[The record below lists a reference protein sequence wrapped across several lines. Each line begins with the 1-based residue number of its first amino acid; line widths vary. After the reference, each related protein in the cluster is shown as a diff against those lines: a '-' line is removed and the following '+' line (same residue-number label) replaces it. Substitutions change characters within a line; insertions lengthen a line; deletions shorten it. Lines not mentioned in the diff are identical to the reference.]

1 MHTHAVLLG
10 PLRHKG
16 LVAVA
21 LLPTKM
27 EIAMRNSETACP
39 EAAEPQISQTHGV
52 DTPTHRQK
60 ILMI

>member
-27 EIAMRNSETACP
+27 EITMRNGETACP
-39 EAAEPQISQTHGV
+39 EAAEPEVGEAHRV
-52 DTPTHRQK
+52 DSAADSKKTRG
-60 ILMI
+60 